1 MVTDEE
7 YETAVFRM
15 YDCVRESGAAVSEP
29 QRSADGQLGFFFE
42 ADDLETSPVD
52 ARHQEC
58 EALHYRAVATA
69 WVLQREATLPPQQN
83 ILYCL
88 IGPEVDSTTPE
99 QVGQALDLLTDEGFD
114 SCT

>member
-1 MVTDEE
+1 MAGRPHAQDEGREPAGHPVAAVEEILSDGVVTDEE

-69 WVLQREATLPPQQN
+69 WVLQR
-83 ILYCL
+83 
-88 IGPEVDSTTPE
+88 
-99 QVGQALDLLTDEGFD
+99 
-114 SCT
+114 